1 MKISIEYCNSW
12 GYRPRAAGLAEKIMN
27 RFPVRV
33 EMIPSSGGVFE
44 ILVDDK
50 LIHSKKGTGEF
61 PEDGALLE
69 MLNKE

>member
-1 MKISIEYCNSW
+1 
-12 GYRPRAAGLAEKIMN
+12 MN